1 MNALTRRLAALE
13 RLEAARALPAAE
25 EAEEAARARQRLMA
39 DLARYAESAHREDE
53 ALAAGQP
60 LRVLAPS
67 QRSPVERLVRAAM
80 DEAAQDGP
88 WGSPAYGNAFWRS
101 TVRRLGALL
110 DARRGAAAEEGT
122 AA

>member
-1 MNALTRRLAALE
+1 MASLLARLE

-25 EAEEAARARQRLMA
+25 EADRSRRRLMA
-39 DLARYAESAHREDE
+39 DLVRYAESAHREDE

-67 QRSPVERLVRAAM
+67 QRSPFERLVRAAM

-88 WGSPAYGNAFWRS
+88 WGSPAYGDAFWRS
-101 TVRRLGALL
+101 TMRRLGALL
-110 DARRGAAAEEGT
+110 DARRAAAAEEGT

>member
-1 MNALTRRLAALE
+1 MNALNRRLAALE

-25 EAEEAARARQRLMA
+25 EAARSRRRLMA
-39 DLARYAESAHREDE
+39 DLARYAEGAHSEDE

-80 DEAAQDGP
+80 DEAAGAGP
-88 WGSPAYGNAFWRS
+88 WGSGDHASAFWRAA
-101 TVRRLGALL
+101 VRRLHELL
-110 DARRGAAAEEGT
+110 DARRAAAAEEGT